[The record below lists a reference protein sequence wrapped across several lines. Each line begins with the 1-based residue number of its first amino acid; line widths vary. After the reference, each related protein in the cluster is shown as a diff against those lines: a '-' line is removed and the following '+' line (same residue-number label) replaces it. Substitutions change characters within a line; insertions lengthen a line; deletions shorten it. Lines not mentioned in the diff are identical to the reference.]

1 MLNPP
6 IINAI
11 LSILLQRENL
21 YGVCVDIFP
30 SDFLAQVRVSGRIQD
45 RIHCRSHLSLLHPY
59 LV

>member
-21 YGVCVDIFP
+21 YGVRVDIFP
-30 SDFLAQVRVSGRIQD
+30 SDFFGTGASFGSNPRQD
-45 RIHCRSHLSLLHPY
+45 TL
-59 LV
+59 